1 MVFVN
6 LSCNANEAYI
16 EMKRKILNDN
26 AKENRKTLVKYMD
39 EIIITKLR
47 IIKKLENF

>member
-6 LSCNANEAYI
+6 LFCNVNEAYI
-16 EMKRKILNDN
+16 EMRKILNDN